1 MCLDLQYFP
10 LNVLVFFYI
19 FNLYVAHC
27 NHKPD
32 APNFGAIYA
41 YRKIKMNEVQKLLQK
56 GGNDKEH
63 RVGEMNLYILFHHKQ
78 NTWKRKHILL

>member
-1 MCLDLQYFP
+1 
-10 LNVLVFFYI
+10 
-19 FNLYVAHC
+19 VAHR
-27 NHKPD
+27 NHKPN
-32 APNFGAIYA
+32 APNFGAICA

>member
-1 MCLDLQYFP
+1 
-10 LNVLVFFYI
+10 
-19 FNLYVAHC
+19 VAHR

-32 APNFGAIYA
+32 ALNFGAIYA